1 MARQRGSR
9 SILARAVRPGG
20 GTMSALTFRASAK
33 VSWLRWCWCGPR
45 SEGVPC
51 ERASCAL
58 LNDDRVDVRLR
69 EGGRT
74 RSIGPN
80 ALTAAAFMPFWGKPR
95 PQSSWGLVS
104 GRYWHARCTR
114 ASAAEEQAGV
124 GPRRRL
130 AGMKW
135 RRHVKTSGRQGGDH
149 GDDER
154 GVGPA
159 RDRDLLRHS
168 VEILRD
174 LGLSK
179 EKIVAYHSR
188 FPIPTPTSGGV
199 PTAGVDNAA
208 VNPGR
213 RLSDANSP

>member
-1 MARQRGSR
+1 M
-9 SILARAVRPGG
+9 
-20 GTMSALTFRASAK
+20 
-33 VSWLRWCWCGPR
+33 
-45 SEGVPC
+45 
-51 ERASCAL
+51 
-58 LNDDRVDVRLR
+58 
-69 EGGRT
+69 
-74 RSIGPN
+74 
-80 ALTAAAFMPFWGKPR
+80 
-95 PQSSWGLVS
+95 
-104 GRYWHARCTR
+104 
-114 ASAAEEQAGV
+114 
-124 GPRRRL
+124 
-130 AGMKW
+130 
-135 RRHVKTSGRQGGDH
+135 KTSGRQGGDH